1 MKKKNNIKVILN
13 TLVLVFA
20 MIIFY
25 MSINGLL
32 SCEVLYMGIVLGIL
46 IFINLLYIRQKNEL
60 INYIFIILNI
70 IGCVIFSYL
79 IIVECQLKVK

>member
-1 MKKKNNIKVILN
+1 MEKKNNIKVILN
-13 TLVLVFA
+13 SLVLIFA

-32 SCEVLYMGIVLGIL
+32 SSEVLYMGIVLGIL
-46 IFINLLYIRQKNEL
+46 IFINFIYMRQKNKL